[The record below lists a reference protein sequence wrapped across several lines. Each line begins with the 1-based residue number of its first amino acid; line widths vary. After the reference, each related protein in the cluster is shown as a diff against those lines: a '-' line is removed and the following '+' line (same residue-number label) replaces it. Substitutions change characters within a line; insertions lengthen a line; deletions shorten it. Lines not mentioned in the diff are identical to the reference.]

1 MGLKQTDPV
10 RTCSQHVDTVPPF
23 NFDSSINGWEE
34 AVADNSENK
43 SLADQVAEHIPSPA
57 VVRRE
62 IGRCIRE
69 RRLLATV
76 LKLSEQCER
85 LREPSSETESEERHA

>member
-1 MGLKQTDPV
+1 MT
-10 RTCSQHVDTVPPF
+10 
-23 NFDSSINGWEE
+23 
-34 AVADNSENK
+34 DNSENK

-69 RRLLATV
+69 RRLLTTV

-85 LREPSSETESEERHA
+85 MREPPSETGSEARHA